1 MKLLDSSIWLAH
13 LVDAH
18 SKASELMENDELL
31 FCSILSLFEIEK
43 KLRKDGYPEEKIEK
57 MISFMTGRSVI
68 INLTE
73 NIVRKS
79 AKISL
84 QYGLAAI
91 DALIYATA
99 MEQNSILITA
109 DNDFR
114 NLPKVEIIDK

>member
-1 MKLLDSSIWLAH
+1 MQLLDSSIWLAH

-18 SKASELMENDELL
+18 NKASELMEKDEML

-43 KLRKDGYPEEKIEK
+43 KLRRDKYPEEKIEK
-57 MISFMTGRSVI
+57 MISFMTGRSII

-79 AKISL
+79 AKISI
-84 QYGLAAI
+84 QYELAAV

-99 MEQNSILITA
+99 MEQNLILITA

-114 NLPKVEIIDK
+114 GLPNTEIIDK